1 MNTKLVESLKELG
14 DTLQHV
20 ENLVLSAKH
29 AVRQA
34 QSKASISLQAETT
47 EQYCNLV
54 DWTQLLACEMI
65 QVIELGIQET
75 MTKCQEVRQL
85 LPDDDNDVLKM

>member
-1 MNTKLVESLKELG
+1 MDTKLAESLKELG

-20 ENLVLSAKH
+20 ENLVSSAKH

-34 QSKASISLQAETT
+34 QAKVSISLQTETT

-75 MTKCQEVRQL
+75 MAKCREVKEL
-85 LPDDDNDVLKM
+85 LPDDDSDMLRM

>member
-1 MNTKLVESLKELG
+1 MNTQLVESLNELG

-20 ENLVLSAKH
+20 ENLVSKAKH

-34 QSKASISLQAETT
+34 QSKALQTETK
-47 EQYCNLV
+47 EQYSNLV
-54 DWTQLLACEMI
+54 DWTQMLACEMI

-75 MTKCQEVRQL
+75 MTKCREVKEL
-85 LPDDDNDVLKM
+85 LPDDDTDVLKM